1 MYNLLVK
8 IKRFYILLIIIIF
21 LLSVVFIIYQNK
33 KTVFKGTEDKIPV
46 VDISI
51 SPQAIRVGERE
62 SLLVGQRIAKTEGWD
77 YKNSLLSLRDEH
89 GKGEEIKLEPAK
101 MKIMVP
107 LKNTQKL
114 TGMKVLNESNLD
126 DLHWQTAFCE
136 GDEVNIGTDENGEII
151 MVMNNGYRVC
161 GFKGE

>member
-1 MYNLLVK
+1 MS
-8 IKRFYILLIIIIF
+8 I
-21 LLSVVFIIYQNK
+21 VFIIYQNK
-33 KTVFKGTEDKIPV
+33 KTVFKSTEDKIPV

-51 SPQAIRVGERE
+51 SPQAIRIGERE
-62 SLLVGQRIAKTEGWD
+62 TLLVGQRITKTEGWD
-77 YKNSLLSLRDEH
+77 YKNSLLILRDEY
-89 GKGEEIKLEPAK
+89 GKDEEIKLEPAK

-114 TGMKVLNESNLD
+114 TGMKVLNESNLG

>member
-1 MYNLLVK
+1 MK

-21 LLSVVFIIYQNK
+21 LLGAVFIIYQNK
-33 KTVFKGTEDKIPV
+33 KTVFKSTENKIPV

-51 SPQAIRVGERE
+51 SPQAIKIGERE
-62 SLLVGQRIAKTEGWD
+62 SLLVGQRIIKTEGWD
-77 YKNSLLSLRDEH
+77 YKNSLLSLRDEY
-89 GKGEEIKLEPAK
+89 GKGEEVKLEPAK

-114 TGMKVLNESNLD
+114 TGMKVLNESNLG